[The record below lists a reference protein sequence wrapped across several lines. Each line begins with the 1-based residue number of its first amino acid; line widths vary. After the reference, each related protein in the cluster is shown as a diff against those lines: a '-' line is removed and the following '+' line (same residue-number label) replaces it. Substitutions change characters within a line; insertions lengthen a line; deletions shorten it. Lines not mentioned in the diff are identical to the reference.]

1 MKGLIRDTDEFKKV
15 LEARRK
21 KLEGENGK
29 SEKVS
34 EEVKKELIDEEV
46 EKFAVGDKSPAW
58 DKINL
63 AFDKAFKSMLADIS
77 KSASKIAS
85 ESASKSASE
94 AVYESASKAVSEAIS
109 GALSRPNKMKWDPK
123 TGMIC
128 KISPN
133 FSPKLMPELKSELSD
148 RASAKANELKEKS
161 ESTYIKL
168 LSDEV
173 NKSEYRKLVKSYYDA
188 GSDYKK
194 SMEFFNKALA
204 EWNTAVSKA
213 REKFSEI
220 IGESFEDW
228 VKKCKPKEKDL
239 KVSIDKAMDKYTK
252 SMSKS
257 GGTHTVFEDKD

>member
-1 MKGLIRDTDEFKKV
+1 MPGITDEMFKEV

-21 KLEGENGK
+21 KLEEANGK

-34 EEVKKELIDEEV
+34 EEVKEELIDEEAK
-46 EKFAVGDKSPAW
+46 KFAVGDKSPAC

-63 AFDKAFKSMLADIS
+63 ALDKAFKSMLADIS

-85 ESASKSASE
+85 ESASE
-94 AVYESASKAVSEAIS
+94 VYELASKAVSETIS
-109 GALSRPNKMKWDPK
+109 GALSRPKMKWDPK

-133 FSPKLMPELKSELSD
+133 FSPKLMPELKSELNH

-173 NKSEYRKLVKSYYDA
+173 NKSKYRELVKGYYDA

-228 VKKCKPKEKDL
+228 AKKCKPKEKDL